1 MNVQEL
7 HDLLHNI
14 IDEGN
19 GDMTVEIQAMTG
31 RLSGGSNAQVQG
43 VAYGFDWHMNKVIIN
58 PAETLLGAAY
68 AEKRRESARKA
79 GERSAE
85 CSGVKK

>member
-7 HDLLHNI
+7 HARLQEI

-19 GDMTVEIQAMTG
+19 GDMTIFVHALTG
-31 RLSGGSNAQVQG
+31 GISGSGHAGITG
-43 VAYGFDWHMNKVIIN
+43 VAYGFDWDNGKVLVHTDQ
-58 PAETLLGAAY
+58 TLLGAAY

-79 GERSAE
+79 GERDAKRKS
-85 CSGVKK
+85 